1 MKDAFPKRFHHHFKD
16 YVPNLASILSTK
28 DWLKSAVQAH
38 EHPQTRTHTDTH
50 THNCLHVDSVGL
62 QRKTCEKTVRK
73 LCQKQLKSSLENE
86 CSHEKSLFFTGF
98 YS

>member
-38 EHPQTRTHTDTH
+38 EHTQTRTHRHTH
-50 THNCLHVDSVGL
+50 TQLPSCRFSWIA
-62 QRKTCEKTVRK
+62 EKNT
-73 LCQKQLKSSLENE
+73 
-86 CSHEKSLFFTGF
+86 
-98 YS
+98 